1 MRPGAKSRKLV
12 NSDELILALKGWET
26 VALEKMTIK
35 EQMQTFAEATHIVAA
50 HGAGLTNLLWCN
62 PGTKVMEI
70 QDPKMIHKKVYPI
83 LSHHLGLKHELYL
96 AKTVPISMEKNKR
109 PAGIKRLSDLINFKV
124 NVPDLIRHLD

>member
-1 MRPGAKSRKLV
+1 MK
-12 NSDELILALKGWET
+12 
-26 VALEKMTIK
+26 
-35 EQMQTFAEATHIVAA
+35 TFAEATHIVAA